1 MNGEELSKEVRAMGF
16 PIEHKHKLCCLRQ
29 ELIDSFVESRYMM
42 FIKYAAYHL
51 QQLNLRKTNE
61 KKKKEEKRPAIDD
74 NKKEEEKEENSKD
87 EATEK
92 DDKNKE
98 EIEDAEAKKI
108 VESITD
114 GSKMECKNCCEP
126 QKISEL
132 CRFCFSGGKY
142 EKYRQDCIDSSWIS

>member
-1 MNGEELSKEVRAMGF
+1 MDGEELSKEVRAMGF

-61 KKKKEEKRPAIDD
+61 KKNKEEIRAAIED
-74 NKKEEEKEENSKD
+74 NKKEEEKENSKD

-114 GSKMECKNCCEP
+114 GSKMECK
-126 QKISEL
+126 
-132 CRFCFSGGKY
+132 Y
-142 EKYRQDCIDSSWIS
+142 

>member
-1 MNGEELSKEVRAMGF
+1 MEDEELSKEVRAMGF

-61 KKKKEEKRPAIDD
+61 KKNKEEKRAAIDD
-74 NKKEEEKEENSKD
+74 NKKEEEKEKEENSKD
-87 EATEK
+87 ESKEK
-92 DDKNKE
+92 DEKNKE

-114 GSKMECKNCCEP
+114 GSKMECKSLSL
-126 QKISEL
+126 KIIIIEGD
-132 CRFCFSGGKY
+132 RTWNHDFKGKL
-142 EKYRQDCIDSSWIS
+142 KAKF